1 MLCRASVVGAV
12 HRCGGAA
19 ARQFALTGRLIQ
31 AQFKFALTSHA
42 LLACGCAT
50 GCERRSPC
58 TPCSLC
64 KIKSEAVLRSPVSP
78 GSRNGCHVWRV
89 GCCFTALNTTE

>member
-31 AQFKFALTSHA
+31 AQIKFALTSHA

-64 KIKSEAVLRSPVSP
+64 KIKSEAYSGARFHQAPAMAATCGGLDVASL
-78 GSRNGCHVWRV
+78 H
-89 GCCFTALNTTE
+89 